1 MNNVIQ
7 DIDSITDSREM
18 MDAKPHPFTSILIY
32 GLLTLILS
40 ALAWSYFG
48 EKEIVIKTNGVL
60 RPNTDVVRIINK
72 TTGTVVSTNI
82 KEGQKVKAGDI
93 LYELDHSDLDLQKSL
108 FQEQLDKKNKEI
120 LNLQK
125 LKQCIID
132 NKNYFSDTS
141 LDEKDYY
148 NKFIKYQSD
157 YQDIQNQSNVT
168 STQIQGEINTQQVEL
183 ISVQNTLNNLNL
195 FQKSINESKNY
206 LSVES
211 SYYYQYEDYKI
222 NVDRYQSK
230 INQFEQN
237 YNSLKEQSNIP
248 QDQLDAAKADLD
260 NAKNDLDKYKNQVT
274 INILSDIEQNQNKKK
289 SLQATM
295 DSNNNV
301 LNQNSNTVSSSL
313 NKYKYTTL
321 TQIDDSIKVNN
332 DEVLELTS
340 SLKNLDMNIDN
351 CIIKAPIDGIITINT
366 QINKEDFI
374 NTGTDLASIIPDD
387 NSQYKVDLT
396 IDSVKLL

>member
-274 INILSDIEQNQNKKK
+274 INILSDIEQNQNKKNHCK
-289 SLQATM
+289 LQWIA
-295 DSNNNV
+295 
-301 LNQNSNTVSSSL
+301 
-313 NKYKYTTL
+313 
-321 TQIDDSIKVNN
+321 
-332 DEVLELTS
+332 
-340 SLKNLDMNIDN
+340 
-351 CIIKAPIDGIITINT
+351 IIM
-366 QINKEDFI
+366 F
-374 NTGTDLASIIPDD
+374 
-387 NSQYKVDLT
+387 
-396 IDSVKLL
+396 